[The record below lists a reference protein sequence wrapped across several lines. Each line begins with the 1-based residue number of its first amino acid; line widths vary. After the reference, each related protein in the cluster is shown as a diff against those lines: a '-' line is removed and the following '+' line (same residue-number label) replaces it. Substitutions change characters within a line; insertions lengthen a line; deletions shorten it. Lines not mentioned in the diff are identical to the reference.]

1 MHRLVTG
8 NAVEFLKHCPIILH
22 TSYFLCFRRWRIQND
37 LLLIIPHKLLP
48 VLLLIPSEPLEDYRI
63 GGKKPF
69 QSMFLKKGGKLQK
82 IAISDY
88 KNPLLVVLPHVLLHH
103 PSEEQQLWNSR
114 SKHSM
119 VPWDH
124 RREIIRGSWNLRT
137 DV

>member
-1 MHRLVTG
+1 MICYLLFHI
-8 NAVEFLKHCPIILH
+8 NFFQFYCSFLQSHWKITELEEKK
-22 TSYFLCFRRWRIQND
+22 TFL
-37 LLLIIPHKLLP
+37 
-48 VLLLIPSEPLEDYRI
+48 
-63 GGKKPF
+63 
-69 QSMFLKKGGKLQK
+69 SMFLKKGGKLQK